1 MILEEI
7 LYWINII
14 VRFITVFLCMKI
26 FITTVYKSIKER
38 KLKHFTCRN
47 LMIISASNFFMCESM
62 IKMSEELGQSMVE
75 FKIGRII
82 MLVTFIIFGIAY
94 MIEQKLGVDF
104 LDLDSFLNK
113 F

>member
-1 MILEEI
+1 
-7 LYWINII
+7 
-14 VRFITVFLCMKI
+14 
-26 FITTVYKSIKER
+26 
-38 KLKHFTCRN
+38 
-47 LMIISASNFFMCESM
+47 MIISASNFFMCESM